1 MQYVKV
7 IIVVDDNNILIPT
20 QQCQSITIATTAGP
34 AQMHTAPFC
43 PVGWVFCSPAPCPV
57 STCHVRNAIC
67 HNNYC
72 GHQGNGADDVSVGN
86 CADVQKK
93 VQVVVDM
100 DMKVN
105 VGVNMNKDYNGKM
118 IFGNDGMDMDMNKV
132 NVVRKME

>member
-1 MQYVKV
+1 MSQFWAFFY
-7 IIVVDDNNILIPT
+7 
-20 QQCQSITIATTAGP
+20 
-34 AQMHTAPFC
+34 
-43 PVGWVFCSPAPCPV
+43 
-57 STCHVRNAIC
+57 RNFRFF
-67 HNNYC
+67 HSKFLFE
-72 GHQGNGADDVSVGN
+72 GNGADDVSVGN

-132 NVVRKME
+132 NVVRKMECKEYVQQVKEMDMDKMDMDNMWIMWMVRNMI